1 MGRGK
6 FIAGK
11 RRDRETEGRKR
22 QFAFCHCCRKWS
34 SGGGL
39 GLGLVCFAADPIMVS
54 RGKMTIPEILRR
66 VHEPRF

>member
-6 FIAGK
+6 FIGGK
-11 RRDRETEGRKR
+11 RSQRER

-34 SGGGL
+34 SGGFG

-66 VHEPRF
+66 AEPSF